1 MQEILNNTIYV
12 FWLCML
18 LHLLADFHF
27 QGVLANMKQKS
38 WWQYQVKKRFGP
50 TEEANRAT
58 RVFGGKLE
66 DHYELPTWY
75 DYDWFAGL
83 LCHAAMWGIITYLPM
98 IYTTKAW
105 LWSVLVGVNI
115 CLHAIVDHL
124 KCNRIGTLNLN
135 QDQFL
140 HLVQVACS
148 VVVWH
153 FVH

>member
-1 MQEILNNTIYV
+1 METILNNTIYV
-12 FWLCML
+12 FWLCFL
-18 LHLLADFHF
+18 CHLIADYNLQGILA
-27 QGVLANMKQKS
+27 QMKQKS
-38 WWQYQVKKRFGP
+38 WWRKEVKKHFGKRP
-50 TEEANRAT
+50 KGTK
-58 RVFGGKLE
+58 GG
-66 DHYELPTWY
+66 YVALPSWY
-75 DYDWFAGL
+75 DHDWIAGL

-115 CLHAIVDHL
+115 CLHAIVDYL
-124 KCNRIGTLNLN
+124 KCNRMGTLNLN

-140 HLVQVACS
+140 HLVQIACS